1 MRPFRG
7 SLGFWTALISAV
19 WLLSL
24 EAAPALAGLAVAS
37 AAAVS
42 PPQAPP
48 LDRATHPAS
57 ITAHTA
63 PTQLREHAIRLPVPV
78 IAQVPERCGPAALA
92 MVLRFHGAPDSA
104 VAEAGRAYSPALRGA
119 LISDLARAAE
129 RAGFA
134 ARAARAARSG
144 VMPGAVSRPLRLA
157 APQLRFSSRHS
168 SVARASSSSTIRSQ
182 PLSTTTSA

>member
-24 EAAPALAGLAVAS
+24 EAAPGLAPAGLALAVAS

-42 PPQAPP
+42 PPPAPP

-104 VAEAGRAYSPALRGA
+104 VAE
-119 LISDLARAAE
+119 
-129 RAGFA
+129 
-134 ARAARAARSG
+134 
-144 VMPGAVSRPLRLA
+144 
-157 APQLRFSSRHS
+157 
-168 SVARASSSSTIRSQ
+168 
-182 PLSTTTSA
+182 